1 MTDDRTIPTA
11 DVSEADLVDQL
22 TPADP
27 ADEPDQIASPS
38 PLVDEADWLDQQRS
52 APLDEPVE

>member
-1 MTDDRTIPTA
+1 MTDHRITPVA
-11 DVSEADLVDQL
+11 EVSEADLVDQL

-27 ADEPDQIASPS
+27 ADEPDRIDSPS

-52 APLDEPVE
+52 APLDDPGE